1 MIKEEYLKL
10 DYQVCFKLYVAS
22 KEIIRKYTPLLEKLD
37 LTYTQYITMLALWE
51 KDQISVKELGEK
63 LYLDSGTL
71 TPLLNK
77 LKSKG
82 LIDKTKQEKD
92 GRELILSLTKKG
104 IELKEKALDI
114 PEAIAGCVKLEK
126 DEAIEFFGLLNKVLQ
141 GFYEKTQYRYI

>member
-104 IELKEKALDI
+104 IELKEKALNI
-114 PEAIAGCVKLEK
+114 PEAIASCVKLEK
-126 DEAIEFFGLLNKVLQ
+126 DEAIEFFGLLNKVLR
-141 GFYEKTQYRYI
+141 GFYGE

>member
-1 MIKEEYLKL
+1 MITEEYLKL

-22 KEIIRKYTPLLEKLD
+22 KEIIRKYNPILEKLD
-37 LTYTQYITMLALWE
+37 LTYTQYITLLALWE

-71 TPLLNK
+71 TSLLNK

-82 LIDKTKQEKD
+82 LIEKTKQEKD

-104 IELKEKALDI
+104 IELKEKALNI
-114 PEAIAGCVKLEK
+114 PEAIAQCVKLEK
-126 DEAIEFFGLLNKVLQ
+126 DEAIEFFRLLNKVLQ
-141 GFYEKTQYRYI
+141 GFYGE

>member
-1 MIKEEYLKL
+1 MSYNDGKIHMDFFDKPEKFNEIAREFSEGDPKL
-10 DYQVCFKLYVAS
+10 QETL
-22 KEIIRKYTPLLEKLD
+22 
-37 LTYTQYITMLALWE
+37 LALWE

-82 LIDKTKQEKD
+82 LIEKTKQEKD

-104 IELKEKALDI
+104 IELKEKALNI
-114 PEAIAGCVKLEK
+114 PEAIAQCVKLEK
-126 DEAIEFFGLLNKVLQ
+126 DEAIEFFRLLNKVLQ
-141 GFYEKTQYRYI
+141 GFYGE

>member
-22 KEIIRKYTPLLEKLD
+22 KEIIRKYAPLLEELD

-104 IELKEKALDI
+104 VELKKKALNI
-114 PEAIAGCVKLEK
+114 PEAIASCVKLEK

-141 GFYEKTQYRYI
+141 GFYGE

>member
-82 LIDKTKQEKD
+82 LIDKTKQEKV

-141 GFYEKTQYRYI
+141 GFYGE

>member
-114 PEAIAGCVKLEK
+114 PEAIASCVKLEK

-141 GFYEKTQYRYI
+141 GFYGE

>member
-22 KEIIRKYTPLLEKLD
+22 KEIIRKYNPLLEELD

-82 LIDKTKQEKD
+82 LIDKVKQEKD

-104 IELKEKALDI
+104 IELKKKALNI
-114 PEAIAGCVKLEK
+114 PEAIGKCVKLEK

-141 GFYEKTQYRYI
+141 GFYGE

>member
-71 TPLLNK
+71 TPLLYKLENK
-77 LKSKG
+77 GYIIRNKG
-82 LIDKTKQEKD
+82 EKD
-92 GRELILSLTKKG
+92 GRELIVCVTPEGYK
-104 IELKEKALDI
+104 LKEKALSI
-114 PEAIAGCVKLEK
+114 PSSIAKCVSLEK
-126 DEAIEFFGLLNKVLQ
+126 DEAKRD
-141 GFYEKTQYRYI
+141 K

>member
-104 IELKEKALDI
+104 IELKEKALNI

-126 DEAIEFFGLLNKVLQ
+126 DEAIEFFELLNKVLQ
-141 GFYEKTQYRYI
+141 GFYGE

>member
-37 LTYTQYITMLALWE
+37 LTYTQYLTMLALWE

-104 IELKEKALDI
+104 IELKEKALNI
-114 PEAIAGCVKLEK
+114 PEAIASCVKLEK

-141 GFYEKTQYRYI
+141 GFYGE

>member
-104 IELKEKALDI
+104 IELKEKALNI
-114 PEAIAGCVKLEK
+114 PEAIASCVKLEK

-141 GFYEKTQYRYI
+141 GFYGE

>member
-82 LIDKTKQEKD
+82 LIEKTKQEKD

-104 IELKEKALDI
+104 IELQEKALNI
-114 PEAIAGCVKLEK
+114 PEAIASCVKLEK

-141 GFYEKTQYRYI
+141 GFYGE

>member
-1 MIKEEYLKL
+1 
-10 DYQVCFKLYVAS
+10 
-22 KEIIRKYTPLLEKLD
+22 
-37 LTYTQYITMLALWE
+37 MLALWE

-141 GFYEKTQYRYI
+141 GFYGE